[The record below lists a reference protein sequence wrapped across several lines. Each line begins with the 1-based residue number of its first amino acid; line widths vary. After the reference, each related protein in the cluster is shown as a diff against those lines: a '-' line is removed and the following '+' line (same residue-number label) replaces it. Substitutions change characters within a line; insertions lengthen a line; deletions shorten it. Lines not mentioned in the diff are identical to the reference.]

1 MEQAKDLARIHA
13 EKDLSTKGDG
23 YEVISFSVGNSV
35 FGSMNEDGK
44 EVGKQRAGA
53 EKRKRASS
61 GGKRGR
67 NPESTT
73 SGKKP
78 RKSVKGN

>member
-1 MEQAKDLARIHA
+1 LEQAKDLAKIHA
-13 EKDLSTKGDG
+13 EKDLPTKGDG

-44 EVGKQRAGA
+44 EVGKQSMGV

-67 NPESTT
+67 KPGLAAN
-73 SGKKP
+73 GKKP
-78 RKSVKGN
+78 RKSVKNN